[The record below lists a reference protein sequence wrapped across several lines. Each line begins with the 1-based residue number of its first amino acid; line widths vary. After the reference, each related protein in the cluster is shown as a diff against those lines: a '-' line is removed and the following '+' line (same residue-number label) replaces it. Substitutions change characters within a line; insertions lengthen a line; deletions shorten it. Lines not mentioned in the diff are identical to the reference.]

1 MFKRFEDLK
10 ASQSRFPNLRPIS
23 PLQGFLPFYA
33 ITPEGMKS
41 H

>member
-1 MFKRFEDLK
+1 MFKRFEGFTEP
-10 ASQSRFPNLRPIS
+10 FPKSTPDQ